1 MSGAAS
7 AEIVTIGTELLLGD
21 TIDTNAAWLGA
32 RLAAAGIPVARR
44 TTVGDE
50 QDHIVEAVR
59 TACGRASLVICT
71 GGLGPTTD
79 DLTREAVASACS
91 SPLALDDA
99 WVDVL
104 RARFAARGIPMSENN
119 VRQAMV
125 PAGGLLL
132 PNDRGTAPGIW
143 LELQDCVVVLLPGV
157 PSELHWLFEQAVE
170 PRIRARWPHARP
182 VRSARLRTT
191 GIAEGTLGQRI
202 APLLGEIAPLSVAFL
217 PSAGGVDLRITD
229 FSGGDDAALQ
239 SVAARLRGIIGEYVY
254 DDDNRDLAEV
264 VGSQLHARGWRI
276 ALAESCTGGLVAKRL
291 TDVPGSSAY
300 VAGGWVTY
308 ANETKTAWLNV
319 PPELLASAG
328 AVSEAAVRTMAENAR
343 ALAGAECALAISG
356 IAGPGGATPGKPVG
370 TVWIALATA
379 DTTEARLFNL
389 FGQRTEIRE
398 RAAQAALSLLRRH
411 LAALP

>member
-44 TTVGDE
+44 TTIGDE
-50 QDHIVEAVR
+50 HDHIVEAVR
-59 TACGRASLVICT
+59 TARGRAGLVLCT

-79 DLTREAVASACS
+79 DVTREAVSAACS
-91 SPLALDDA
+91 CPLTIDEA
-99 WVDVL
+99 WVEVL
-104 RARFAARGIPMSENN
+104 RARFAARGIPMSDNN

-125 PAGGLLL
+125 PAGGVLL

-143 LELQDCVVVLLPGV
+143 LDLQDSVLVLLPGV
-157 PSELHWLFEQAVE
+157 PTELHWLFEYAVE
-170 PRIRARWPHARP
+170 PRVRVRWPHARP
-182 VRSARLRTT
+182 VRSTRLRTT
-191 GIAEGTLGQRI
+191 GIAEGTLGQRV
-202 APLLGEIAPLSVAFL
+202 APLLAEIAPLTVAFL
-217 PSAGGVDLRITD
+217 PSAGGVDVRITD
-229 FSGGDDAALQ
+229 LAGGDEAALRAA
-239 SVAARLRGIIGEYVY
+239 AARLRGVIGEYVY

-264 VGSQLHARGWRI
+264 VGAQLHARGWRI

-308 ANETKTAWLNV
+308 ANDTKTAWLNV
-319 PPELLASAG
+319 PPKLLESAG
-328 AVSEAAVRTMAENAR
+328 AVSEAAVRMMAENAR
-343 ALAGAECALAISG
+343 VLAAADCALAISG

-379 DTTEARLFNL
+379 DATEARLLNL
-389 FGQRTEIRE
+389 FGERTEIRE

-411 LAALP
+411 LAGT